1 MNSILNNPRFRK
13 PMSFKEFAVDM
24 TPEKAKAQIEQMV
37 ASGQISQTQLDQ
49 AKQQA
54 TSLLNLLNR

>member
-1 MNSILNNPRFRK
+1 
-13 PMSFKEFAVDM
+13 MSFKEFAVDM